1 MKANFEKRT
10 IEMTKSEANKAGKI
24 GSPKFNELKAYRE
37 EYPDFKVEV
46 IETKRKSST
55 IKGLDY
61 DYMRNYI
68 NNCKKNEEEKD
79 KLMKEFNEL
88 TTKIKKNDAEIC
100 EDIKAVSY
108 AKVKKWFLGKF
119 PEIKQYK
126 ENHKNRVK
134 EILAA

>member
-1 MKANFEKRT
+1 MKANLMKRT

-68 NNCKKNEEEKD
+68 NNCKKTEEEKS
-79 KLMKEFNEL
+79 KLMDEFNAL
-88 TTKIKKNDAEIC
+88 TTKIKKNDEEIC

-119 PEIKQYK
+119 PEIKEYK
-126 ENHKNRVK
+126 EKHEKRVK
-134 EILAA
+134 DILAA